1 MLVHGWLMRLEFAG
15 QADAGR
21 LLLLRAVT
29 DGASSAEVRA
39 YALVADEVLL
49 RYVAE
54 LPVMSRSKARVIE
67 FVVVRSLP
75 ASQAA
80 TLLS

>member
-1 MLVHGWLMRLEFAG
+1 MRLEFAG

-21 LLLLRAVT
+21 ADT
-29 DGASSAEVRA
+29 DGAGSAEVRA